1 MFELF
6 LFILFL
12 SLTTFAFIKVP
23 FLKNHGAKKSLIMT
37 LWAYKV
43 LAGVAFYLMFSE
55 YQPYSSGCDSN
66 IYFSDATK
74 LAAVAHESPTDY
86 FKLVTGIY
94 PSDATYEHYT
104 SKMEYWNRSYPSVVP
119 NDNRIVIR
127 VNSLLSFISFGYYR
141 IHLLFMAFFSFI
153 GLLLIY
159 KTILKL
165 FSRLKR
171 TLAIIIFIIPSTVFW
186 TAGVLKEPL
195 LILLLG
201 TYIYTLTNL
210 CKSFKIKHLLIFI
223 TVLYLMI
230 FTKPYVLFLLIP
242 ISVAFIISERTKSK
256 KIDLIYLSS
265 ILLFFGISFI
275 FHKVDATFSVSRI
288 LTQKQVDFNAM
299 DIASNSGSHF
309 EIPPL
314 DNSFSSLVTN
324 SPMALFNTLTRPFLW
339 EADSLPKSLSAIENI
354 LLLIVIGLFILRFKY
369 KNIEH
374 RNMWL
379 FTLFFSLQ
387 LFILSG
393 MITPNM
399 GALARYRSIG
409 IPFLLIALL
418 SSFTPLWIEKH
429 KKLKQL
435 IDSFSS
441 KFWN

>member
-1 MFELF
+1 MLELF
-6 LFILFL
+6 LFLLFL
-12 SLTTFAFIKVP
+12 TLTTFALIKVP
-23 FLKNHGAKKSLIMT
+23 FLQNHGAKKSLILT
-37 LWAYKV
+37 LWAYKL
-43 LAGVAFYLMFSE
+43 LAGIAFLLMFSE
-55 YQPYSSGCDSN
+55 YQPYSSGCDSD
-66 IYFSDATK
+66 IYFLDATK
-74 LAAVAHESPTDY
+74 LASVAQESPTDY
-86 FKLVTGIY
+86 LKLVTGIY

-104 SKMEYWNRSYPSVVP
+104 SHMEYWNRSYPSIVP

-127 VNSLLSFISFGYYR
+127 INSLLTFISFGYYR

-171 TLAIIIFIIPSTVFW
+171 TLAIILFIIPSTVFW
-186 TAGVLKEPL
+186 SAGVLKEPL
-195 LILLLG
+195 LMLFLG

-210 CKSFKIKHLLIFI
+210 CKSFKTKHLFLFV
-223 TVLYLMI
+223 TVFYLMI
-230 FTKPYVLFLLIP
+230 FTKPYVLLLLFP
-242 ISVAFIISERTKSK
+242 ISVAYILSERFRSK
-256 KIDLIYLSS
+256 KIDLIYFSAVL
-265 ILLFFGISFI
+265 IFFGISFV
-275 FHKVDATFSVSRI
+275 FHKIDATYSVSRI

-309 EIPPL
+309 VIPAL
-314 DNSFSSLVTN
+314 DNSFSSLVKNT
-324 SPMALFNTLTRPFLW
+324 PMALFNTLTRPFPW
-339 EADSLPKSLSAIENI
+339 EADSLPKLLSAIENI
-354 LLLIVIGLFILRFKY
+354 ILLLVIGLFLLRFKY
-369 KNIEH
+369 RNIEH

-418 SSFTPLWIEKH
+418 SSFTPLWLEKSP
-429 KKLKQL
+429 KLKRM
-435 IDSFSS
+435 IENFSS
-441 KFWN
+441 KFWF